1 MNLKAFFF
9 AILPDTPKTQAGHI
23 LHTRY
28 PTEDIHKHLT
38 VKQYV
43 TQRNVF
49 HMKVELCYRCVLDK
63 QFLLLLRDLRW
74 GFLLNQIY
82 YFKGRFLTHT
92 ITNNTSFLIVSS

>member
-1 MNLKAFFF
+1 MHTDRQTDGQTFFF
-9 AILPDTPKTQAGHI
+9 TVYPEKPKTQAGHV

-49 HMKVELCYRCVLDK
+49 HMNAELCYRCVLDK
-63 QFLLLLRDLRW
+63 QFLLLLRDRRW
-74 GFLLNQIY
+74 FFY
-82 YFKGRFLTHT
+82 
-92 ITNNTSFLIVSS
+92 